1 MDDLKELEALS
12 TEDIIKWAYDLHGDK
27 IAIASSFG
35 AEDVVLIDI
44 AQRIID
50 KPRVFTL
57 DTGRLHQE
65 TYKLIDQVRKDY
77 QIDIE
82 VFFPNYKAVEE
93 MVKDNGL
100 DLFYKGIKY
109 RKLCCKARKIDPL
122 KRALTGLK
130 GWICGLRKEQSQ
142 SRTDLKK
149 IEIDEANNGIIKI
162 NPLIGWSIDEIW
174 NYIQENKVP
183 YNPLHDE
190 GYPSIGCEPCTRA
203 IQPGEDV
210 RAGRWWWENPE
221 QKECG
226 IHVTR

>member
-1 MDDLKELEALS
+1 MDDLRELEALS
-12 TEDIIKWAYDLHGDK
+12 TEDIIKWAFDLHGDK

-44 AQRIID
+44 VQRIID

-65 TYKLIDQVRKDY
+65 TYKLIDKVRKDY

-82 VFFPNYKAVEE
+82 VFFPNYKDVEE

-100 DLFYKGIKY
+100 DLFYKGIEY
-109 RKLCCKARKIDPL
+109 RKLCCKVRKIDPL

-162 NPLIGWSIDEIW
+162 NPLIDWSIDEIW

>member
-1 MDDLKELEALS
+1 MDDLRELEALS
-12 TEDIIKWAYDLHGDK
+12 TEDIIKWAYELHGDK

-65 TYKLIDQVRKDY
+65 TYKLIDKVRKDY

-82 VFFPNYKAVEE
+82 VFFPNYKDVEE

-100 DLFYKGIKY
+100 DLFYKGIEY
-109 RKLCCKARKIDPL
+109 RKLCCKVRKIDPL

-162 NPLIGWSIDEIW
+162 NPLIDWSIDEIW